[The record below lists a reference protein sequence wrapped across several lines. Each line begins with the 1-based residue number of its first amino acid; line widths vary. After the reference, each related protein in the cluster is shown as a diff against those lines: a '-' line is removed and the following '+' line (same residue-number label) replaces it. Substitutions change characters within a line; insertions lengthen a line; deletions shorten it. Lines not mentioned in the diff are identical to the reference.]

1 MTLEVDILGMDEQ
14 IFFIISIGFGALVII
29 LFGLDIYHLARGP
42 KEEKSVLS
50 LKFSEKFM
58 SELEKLI
65 SQDIK
70 IAILEINQKV
80 INEAIEYYKKQMAIF
95 SQEAENKMANW
106 DQINKKEI
114 LKFSNIY
121 SQAEDLI
128 LQKAKSK
135 TDELGKGLDEKIDRI
150 CQSVTKTINQEIA
163 QTEKNIEDYKKEKLK
178 GVDQKIYQIIGEV
191 AKKTIGKA
199 IDLSSHEQLV
209 MEALEKAKKE
219 KIF

>member
-1 MTLEVDILGMDEQ
+1 MDNQ
-14 IFFIISIGFGALVII
+14 TFFIISISLGVFAAIVII
-29 LFGLDIYHLARGP
+29 LFGLDIYYLAKKP
-42 KEEKSVLS
+42 KEEKGILS

-135 TDELGKGLDEKIDRI
+135 
-150 CQSVTKTINQEIA
+150 
-163 QTEKNIEDYKKEKLK
+163 
-178 GVDQKIYQIIGEV
+178 IGRAHV
-191 AKKTIGKA
+191 
-199 IDLSSHEQLV
+199 
-209 MEALEKAKKE
+209 
-219 KIF
+219 

>member
-42 KEEKSVLS
+42 KEEKCVLS

>member
-1 MTLEVDILGMDEQ
+1 LTLEVDILGMDEQ